1 MREGYVYDLRAGNEE
16 FFVSRPRGIKGM
28 QPLGIRSTFDMI
40 VLSQEH
46 WVVYIKVDENYKS
59 KQANCPIEA

>member
-1 MREGYVYDLRAGNEE
+1 
-16 FFVSRPRGIKGM
+16 
-28 QPLGIRSTFDMI
+28 MI

-59 KQANCPIEA
+59 KQANCLIEA

>member
-1 MREGYVYDLRAGNEE
+1 MEGYVYDLRAGNEE

-40 VLSQEH
+40 VSQEH
-46 WVVYIKVDENYKS
+46 WAVYIKVDEIYKS
-59 KQANCPIEA
+59 KQANCLIEA